1 MTKNKIL
8 FLTLYTFSLTG
19 GIEKVCRSLAK
30 ALTDLQLPFHLLA
43 MHDREAD
50 LDTRYLKAEHFKGV
64 NGRKFYFALTAIVK
78 GITSQT
84 VILSHINLLI
94 FAKIIKTIAPQ
105 TRIILYAH
113 GIEIWEQ
120 LPNWKKRFL
129 QEKVEIW
136 AVSEY
141 TAAKISSMHQI
152 DRKRIT
158 VVHNCL
164 DPYFNIPTQ
173 FEKSADLLQRY
184 HLQSEQP
191 ILFTLTRLSAQE
203 AYKGYDVVLSAM
215 PALLKKFPN
224 LHYLLAG
231 KADEQEWHRVKNLI
245 ERLSLK
251 DHVTLC
257 GFIKDEE
264 LADHFKLGSVFIMP
278 STHEGFGIVFIEA
291 AACGAKIIG
300 GNIDGS
306 VDALLN
312 GSLGTLVNP
321 QDAAEVGLA
330 IEQNL
335 QSEHQPLAIQNTC
348 LTHFSYQHY
357 LSNISSLLTCA

>member
-1 MTKNKIL
+1 MKQNKIL

-30 ALTDLQLPFHLLA
+30 ALTDIGLPFQLLS
-43 MHDREAD
+43 MHDREVD
-50 LDTRYLKAEHFKGV
+50 LDHRYLENNRYEAF
-64 NGRKFYFALTAIVK
+64 NGRKFHFAFNAVLK
-78 GITSQT
+78 GITSKT
-84 VILSHINLLI
+84 IVLSHINLLI
-94 FAKIIKTIAPQ
+94 FARIIKRLAPN

-113 GIEIWEQ
+113 GIEIWGQ
-120 LPNWKKRFL
+120 LPNWKRRFL

-136 AVSEY
+136 AVSDF
-141 TAAKISSMHQI
+141 TAAKIAAIHQI
-152 DRKRIT
+152 DRAKIT
-158 VVHNCL
+158 ILNNCL
-164 DPYFNIPTQ
+164 DPYFNIPKD
-173 FEKSADLLQRY
+173 FERPKALLTRY
-184 HLQSEQP
+184 RLHPDQP
-191 ILFTLTRLSAQE
+191 VLFTLTRLSAQE
-203 AYKGYDVVLSAM
+203 AYKGYDQVISAM
-215 PALLKKFPN
+215 PALLQKFPN

-231 KADEQEWHRVKNLI
+231 KADIEEYNRVKSLIQQLNLN
-245 ERLSLK
+245 

-264 LADHFKLGSVFIMP
+264 LSDHFKLASVFVMP

-291 AACGAKIIG
+291 TACGTKIIG

-321 QDAAEVGLA
+321 QDTSEISLT

-335 QSEHQPLAIQNTC
+335 ATAFSPLAIQELC
-348 LTHFSYQHY
+348 LTHFAYPNY
-357 LSNISSLLTCA
+357 LSKVSRLISA